1 MNPLALI
8 TGAGTGI
15 GRALAQRLI
24 DRGCD
29 VLAIGR
35 RADLLESLAAGHPG
49 RVHALPLDIA
59 ANDAPRRILAA
70 LGDRAPRFVV
80 HNAATLDPAGPLA
93 RLDRAAFHA
102 HLETN
107 LTAPLFVTQALL
119 PRMARGARVLHV
131 SSGAAH
137 HALNGWGPYCISKA
151 ALHMLTQCWNAE
163 LEERGI
169 LVGSARPGVVD
180 TPMQAGIRDL
190 TPETFPDVASF
201 RRLKSDGALLPP
213 DTVARFLAW
222 MLMDADDEQ
231 FAGAERDIRDA
242 ALAERWGVAD

>member
-1 MNPLALI
+1 MNPLALV

-15 GRALAQRLI
+15 GRALSQRLI
-24 DRGCD
+24 ARGCD

-35 RADLLESLAAGHPG
+35 RTVPLESLAADHPG
-49 RVHALPLDIA
+49 RVTTLPLDIA
-59 ANDAPRRILAA
+59 ADDAPRRILAA
-70 LGDRAPRFVV
+70 LGDQTLRFVV
-80 HNAATLDPAGPLA
+80 HNAATLEPAGPLA
-93 RLDRAAFHA
+93 QLDRAAFRA

-119 PRMARGARVLHV
+119 PHMEPGARVLHV

-137 HALNGWGPYCISKA
+137 HALSGWGPYCMSKA

-163 LEERGI
+163 RKDHGV

-180 TPMQAGIRDL
+180 TPMQATIRDL
-190 TPETFPDVASF
+190 TPEAFPDVESF

-213 DTVARFLAW
+213 ETVARFLAW
-222 MLMDADDEQ
+222 MLLDADDEQ
-231 FAGAERDIRDA
+231 FSAAERDIRDST
-242 ALAERWGVAD
+242 LAKQWSR

>member
-8 TGAGTGI
+8 TGTGTGI
-15 GRALAQRLI
+15 GRALAHTLI
-24 DRGCD
+24 ERGCD

-35 RADLLESLAAGHPG
+35 RAAPLETLAAEHPG
-49 RVHALPLDIA
+49 RVTTLPLDIA
-59 ANDAPRRILAA
+59 ATEAPHRILTT
-70 LGDRAPRFVV
+70 LRERAPRFVV
-80 HNAATLDPAGPLA
+80 HNAAALEPAGPLTG
-93 RLDRAAFHA
+93 LDRAAFQA

-137 HALNGWGPYCISKA
+137 HALNGWGPYCMSKA

-163 LEERGI
+163 LKEAGV
-169 LVGSARPGVVD
+169 LVGSACPGVVD
-180 TPMQAGIRDL
+180 TPMQATIRGL
-190 TPETFPDVASF
+190 TPEAFPNVESF

-213 DTVARFLAW
+213 ETVARFLAW
-222 MLMDADDEQ
+222 MLLDADDEQ
-231 FAGAERDIRDA
+231 FAGAERDIRDG
-242 ALAERWGVAD
+242 ALARLWGG

>member
-1 MNPLALI
+1 MNPIALV

-15 GRALAQRLI
+15 GRALARKLI
-24 DRGCD
+24 ERGCD
-29 VLAIGR
+29 VLAVGR
-35 RADLLESLAAGHPG
+35 RAAPIESLVAEHPG
-49 RVHALPLDIA
+49 RVTTLPLDIA
-59 ANDAPRRILAA
+59 ADDAPQRLLAA
-70 LGDRAPRFVV
+70 LGESGPRFVV

-93 RLDRAAFHA
+93 RLDRTAFRA

-119 PRMARGARVLHV
+119 PCMEPGARVLHV

-137 HALNGWGPYCISKA
+137 HALNGWGPYCMSKA

-163 LEERGI
+163 LKEHGV

-180 TPMQAGIRDL
+180 TPMQATIRDL
-190 TPETFPDVASF
+190 TPEAFPDVESF

-213 DTVARFLAW
+213 ETVARFLAW
-222 MLMDADDEQ
+222 MLLDADDEQ
-231 FAGAERDIRDA
+231 FSAAERDIRDA
-242 ALAERWGVAD
+242 ALAKLWGG